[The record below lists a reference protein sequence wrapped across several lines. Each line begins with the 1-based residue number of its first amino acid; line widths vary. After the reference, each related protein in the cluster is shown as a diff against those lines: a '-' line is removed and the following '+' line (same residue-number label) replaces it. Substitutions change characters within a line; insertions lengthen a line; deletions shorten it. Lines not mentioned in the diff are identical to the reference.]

1 MKSDLNYP
9 RGMNEAATAPPVG
22 LLLGNEPSAQSQ
34 RGEDPFGPHRG
45 PLTVTDDFS
54 VLDDPVELNDFT
66 EFKEIDGQTVAESV
80 LMVQGMYCAACADTV
95 ECALQGLP
103 GVHSAQVHAA
113 TRRLTLRWDPART
126 RMSELAQIVGR
137 TGYRL
142 LPMQQAMSI
151 SERLRETRQMLW
163 RLFVAGFCMMQ
174 VMMYAW
180 PAYVAQPGDL
190 TAEMEHLL
198 RWASWVIT
206 LPMVVFSKVRLGV
219 SPDINA
225 LATLMVVTVGLGVII
240 AGIILNRAEARR
252 LADERM
258 AYRSND

>member
-22 LLLGNEPSAQSQ
+22 LLLGNEPSVQSQ

-95 ECALQGLP
+95 ECALQDLP

-113 TRRLTLRWDPART
+113 TRRLTVRWDPQQT
-126 RMSELAQIVGR
+126 RMSSLAQVVGQ

-142 LPMQQAMSI
+142 LPMQQALSI
-151 SERLRETRQMLW
+151 SERLKETRQALW
-163 RLFVAGFCMMQ
+163 RLFVAGFCAMQ

-180 PAYVAQPGDL
+180 PAYVAAPGEIPDDINQ
-190 TAEMEHLL
+190 LL
-198 RWASWVIT
+198 RWASWLLT
-206 LPMVVFSKVRLGV
+206 LPGV
-219 SPDINA
+219 CFASGPF
-225 LATLMVVTVGLGVII
+225 
-240 AGIILNRAEARR
+240 
-252 LADERM
+252 
-258 AYRSND
+258 Y